1 MWADALLISAG
12 CLLAAFCAS
21 IAGFAFVLVGAA
33 VLLQFMPPALVA
45 PVLVMGSLIVQ
56 GIGTYAVRA
65 QIPWP
70 RLWLYVGTAT
80 LGLPLGLAVLAL
92 GPARAVVAGVGLL
105 LVLYAGYTLC
115 RIALLGIAVRALGPA
130 QGGTVDSGLA
140 RFALRLKSPGMT
152 ATPRSDAVIGFASG
166 ILGGI
171 GGYVGALVGMWAD
184 MQSMPPQDTRAL
196 MQPFIAIMQALT
208 IIGLAFTGFF
218 TREAILL
225 TATAVPAL
233 LLGTWFGLRAGKRLP
248 AQGFRLVLLSLL
260 LVSGISLLI

>member
-12 CLLAAFCAS
+12 SLLAAFCAS

-33 VLLQFMPPALVA
+33 VLLQFLAPALVA

-56 GIGTYAVRA
+56 GIGTYAVRDH
-65 QIPWP
+65 IPWQ

-80 LGLPLGLAVLAL
+80 LGLPMGLAILAL

-105 LVLYAGYTLC
+105 LVLYAGYTLM
-115 RIALLGIAVRALGPA
+115 RIGVLRLALGRSGVVHPA
-130 QGGTVDSGLA
+130 LA
-140 RFALRLKSPGMT
+140 RFVPRLGAPGAR

-184 MQSMPPQDTRAL
+184 MQGMPPQDTRAL

-218 TREAILL
+218 TPEAIFL

-233 LLGTWFGLRAGKRLP
+233 LLGTWAGLRVGKRLP

-260 LVSGISLLI
+260 LVSGLSLLI